1 MPKLKRDIESVD
13 WPEPCLMCSLQ
24 DPPTRVCV
32 CVWWGRARGKQRAQ
46 NTKYIVMCSG
56 RCRSFHVAL
65 ALAQAVPSAWNF
77 FLFFFFFPCSNPAC
91 PLRSS
96 LRFPYFWELFL
107 TSVCPYAS
115 PPPPSPWRDTSDHTA
130 HPARQLRTSLL
141 SSLEHVWFT
150 AVCQGPSL
158 VPCIQ

>member
-1 MPKLKRDIESVD
+1 MSDVLP
-13 WPEPCLMCSLQ
+13 PGPPHPC
-24 DPPTRVCV
+24 VCV
-32 CVWWGRARGKQRAQ
+32 CVCVVGEVKRETEGAEHKIQRDVLREMQ
-46 NTKYIVMCSG
+46 VIPCGIGLSTGCSL
-56 RCRSFHVAL
+56 CLEFLSFFV
-65 ALAQAVPSAWNF
+65 
-77 FLFFFFFPCSNPAC
+77 FFFPCSNPAC